1 MIEKERNAQ
10 KQNIRMSTSPFLNKR
25 GTVVPGQK
33 GAPGISKKGLEVRN
47 LSKAERI
54 ELKAQRDKLKF
65 QRFINRKKKEVQE
78 FFKRKK
84 EDDDLLKNIEKDKD
98 FLKVKEQVVRESGE
112 NVDLVPYRLTQRASE
127 VAIKAKD
134 FLKDKTNNGKN
145 PITDAI
151 SKEYNLMIS
160 REITPLIKSLKGL
173 KGIFKKIPKNDIL
186 ARESTKIRIDDTK
199 KAIKILEKARDFIL
213 EKLQSKFSRD
223 ISSNNLE
230 PPSSS
235 IASLPKSN
243 IFSDSLLENNNID
256 PGFASPPSNIALA
269 DIAPRGN
276 IFLINQQ
283 QGDTNVNVIE
293 DRGNLTMKGG
303 NVDPYSTMTKYAEFT
318 ASLTA

>member
-1 MIEKERNAQ
+1 
-10 KQNIRMSTSPFLNKR
+10 
-25 GTVVPGQK
+25 
-33 GAPGISKKGLEVRN
+33 
-47 LSKAERI
+47 
-54 ELKAQRDKLKF
+54 
-65 QRFINRKKKEVQE
+65 
-78 FFKRKK
+78 
-84 EDDDLLKNIEKDKD
+84 
-98 FLKVKEQVVRESGE
+98 
-112 NVDLVPYRLTQRASE
+112 
-127 VAIKAKD
+127 
-134 FLKDKTNNGKN
+134 
-145 PITDAI
+145 
-151 SKEYNLMIS
+151 NLMIS

-293 DRGNLTMKGG
+293 DRGNLTMERG